1 MSLRTCSLKRQV
13 FEGFVTFYTC
23 VTCVTCALQKLT
35 FVNLEIIIS
44 ATEVK
49 YLDNI

>member
-13 FEGFVTFYTC
+13 FEGFVTFY
-23 VTCVTCALQKLT
+23 TCVTCALQKLT